1 MSVQESVRVIGF
13 GKRLVATLLDGFVVG
28 AITMIVAF
36 LLGFFGVFL
45 DMFRNSEDVPITWLV
60 PLSGFVISI
69 VYYVASWTRGGMTPA
84 KFLFGQKVVGTDGE
98 LLPLGKALLR
108 YVGYIVS
115 TLTLSLGFL
124 WIAFDEKR
132 QGLHDKIAGSFV
144 VDPDELSAVTPTSTF
159 VPSDAGGGWFWL
171 VIWVIVAVGVPG
183 GLVAALFILGPTM
196 ANFIYNTAK
205 DLM

>member
-1 MSVQESVRVIGF
+1 VSGQERVRVIGF
-13 GKRLVATLLDGFVVG
+13 GKRLAATLLDGFLVG
-28 AITMIVAF
+28 AITMFVAF

-45 DMFRNSEDVPITWLV
+45 DMFRSSEDVPTMWIV

-84 KFLFGQKVVGTDGE
+84 KFLFGQKVVGADGE
-98 LLPLGKALLR
+98 LLSLGKALLR
-108 YVGYIVS
+108 YLGYVVS
-115 TLTLSLGFL
+115 TLVLSLGFL
-124 WIAFDEKR
+124 WIAFDSRR
-132 QGLHDKIAGSFV
+132 QGLHDKIAGSIV
-144 VDPDELSAVTPTSTF
+144 VDPDDLSAVTSESTF

-171 VIWVIVAVGVPG
+171 VIWIIVAVGVPG

>member
-1 MSVQESVRVIGF
+1 MSGRENVRVIGF
-13 GKRLVATLLDGFVVG
+13 GKRLAATLLDGFLVS
-28 AITMIVAF
+28 AITMVVAF

-45 DMFRNSEDVPITWLV
+45 DMFRSSDDVPTMWIV
-60 PLSGFVISI
+60 PLSGFVISV

-84 KFLFGQKVVGTDGE
+84 KLLFGQQVVGADGE
-98 LLPLGKALLR
+98 PLSLRNALLR
-108 YVGYIVS
+108 YVGYVISV
-115 TLTLSLGFL
+115 LILSLGFL
-124 WIAFDEKR
+124 WIAFDSKR

-144 VDPDELSAVTPTSTF
+144 IDPDDLSVITPSSTF
-159 VPSDAGGGWFWL
+159 VPSDAGGGWLWL
-171 VIWVIVAVGVPG
+171 VIWAVVAIGVPG

>member
-1 MSVQESVRVIGF
+1 MSVQERVRVIGF
-13 GKRLVATLLDGFVVG
+13 GKRLAATLLDGFLVS
-28 AITMIVAF
+28 ALTMIVAF
-36 LLGFFGVFL
+36 SVGFFGAFL
-45 DMFRNSEDVPITWLV
+45 DMYRDSEDVPMMWIV
-60 PLSGFVISI
+60 AVSGFVISI
-69 VYYVASWTRGGMTPA
+69 AYYVASWTRGGMTPA
-84 KFLFGQKVVGTDGE
+84 KYLFGQKVVGTDGE
-98 LLPLGKALLR
+98 LLPLGKAVLR
-108 YVGYIVS
+108 YVGYVVS
-115 TLTLSLGFL
+115 ILTLSLGFL

-144 VDPDELSAVTPTSTF
+144 VDPEDLSVVTPTSTF